1 MEQGTN
7 TPVFEFCSPAYC
19 VKMVHVEEQMVL
31 IACRER
37 ANGSYMEHSAVQRV
51 AQGWGVPVVRR
62 FGDLNGR
69 KVDSFPSLR
78 DMSSFVNHSCNIEG
92 VVVLLPHGIMIKM
105 KTRWWRERRQE
116 QAMRLSGQSAAL
128 LSQQQQQRRQQL
140 LGHHKTVRALLK
152 GALQYQNL
160 MAQARLFSGVVR
172 IEMLCNRVSGT
183 PKDVFLVFKSPV
195 CQRRACQGGK
205 CEGVFLIPAK
215 SNRIHGSEKFVV
227 KMLQVLKGGV

>member
-1 MEQGTN
+1 
-7 TPVFEFCSPAYC
+7 
-19 VKMVHVEEQMVL
+19 
-31 IACRER
+31 
-37 ANGSYMEHSAVQRV
+37 
-51 AQGWGVPVVRR
+51 
-62 FGDLNGR
+62 
-69 KVDSFPSLR
+69 
-78 DMSSFVNHSCNIEG
+78 
-92 VVVLLPHGIMIKM
+92 
-105 KTRWWRERRQE
+105 
-116 QAMRLSGQSAAL
+116 MRLSGQSAAL

-160 MAQARLFSGVVR
+160 MGQARLFSGVVR

-215 SNRIHGSEKFVV
+215 SNRIHGGEKFVV